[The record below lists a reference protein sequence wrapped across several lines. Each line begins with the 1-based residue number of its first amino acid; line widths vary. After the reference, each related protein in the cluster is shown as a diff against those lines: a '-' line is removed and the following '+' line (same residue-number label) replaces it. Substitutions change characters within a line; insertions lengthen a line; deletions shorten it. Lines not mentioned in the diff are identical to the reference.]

1 MFHCQSPGGIGV
13 VGGLG
18 PLASAEF
25 LKSIYESALVDREQ
39 DLPKVFMVSDPT
51 FPDRTEAF
59 LNGHTHD
66 LLERLITVLEHLS
79 QLGAEKIIICCVT
92 IHYLLPR
99 LPQDLRARVISLLDV
114 IFDQLEQKRTK
125 HLLVC
130 SSGTRRLQL
139 FENHAR
145 WKEFSDLMV
154 LPDESDQQVIHRDLI
169 YPMKAAFDVTTQ
181 ARLLRSMLEKYRVD
195 SFVVGCSEVHM
206 LAKLGF
212 SGNGAGFNCIDPLA
226 ILARGIYEKR
236 I

>member
-1 MFHCQSPGGIGV
+1 MFECQIPGSVGV

-25 LKSIYESALVDREQ
+25 LKSIYESGCGDREQ
-39 DLPKVFMVSDPT
+39 DLPKILMISDPT

-99 LPQDLRARVISLLDV
+99 LPQDLRVRVISLLDV
-114 IFDQLEQKRTK
+114 IFDQLEQTQTKR
-125 HLLVC
+125 LLVC

-139 FENHAR
+139 FESHAR
-145 WKEFSDLMV
+145 WQEFSDLMV
-154 LPDESDQQVIHRDLI
+154 LPDEFDQQIIHRDLI
-169 YPMKAAFDVTTQ
+169 YPMKAAFDVTAQ

-195 SFVVGCSEVHM
+195 SFIAGCSEVHM
-206 LAKLGF
+206 LAKLAF
-212 SGNGAGFNCIDPLA
+212 STNGDRSNCIDPLA